1 MTLIIAGY
9 NSKQSNDGLFFAT
22 DSHITQ
28 NNRVLIKGFK
38 KVIEVPIK
46 IKGMNFNGEWFNG
59 YYGYRFESVC
69 CIAFAG
75 SSLVAQH
82 LINAIKNHLTEL
94 HPTYYNGKYTIAM
107 SCEKDKLL
115 PQRYYDKSMFLDK
128 HLNQIL
134 DAKIISDVVFH
145 CISETIRQARA
156 NGSMRD
162 LFSAYQAEFILG
174 FQCPQEKQHHL
185 YTYEI
190 IPDPITEATVS
201 VKKIDRDDIAVIG
214 EKKFKSSAL
223 LALEGRDNNTQP
235 SEAIFDYLNTV
246 ILNES
251 SIGNNGI
258 GKPTGLFK
266 LEGSTLSRI
275 KLEK

>member
-9 NSKQSNDGLFFAT
+9 NSKQLNDGLFFAT

-59 YYGYRFESVC
+59 YNGYMFESVC
-69 CIAFAG
+69 CVAFAG

-94 HPTYYNGKYTIAM
+94 YPTYCNGQYTIAM
-107 SCEKDKLL
+107 SCEKNKLL
-115 PQRYYDKSMFLDK
+115 QQKKYDKSMFLDM
-128 HLNQIL
+128 HLDRIL

-145 CISETIRQARA
+145 CISETIRQARG

-174 FQCPQEKQHHL
+174 LQCPQNKQHYL

-190 IPDPITEATVS
+190 IPDPILEATVS

-214 EKKFKSSAL
+214 DKKFKSSAL
-223 LALEGRDNNTQP
+223 LALEGRTKNIPP
-235 SEAIFDYLNTV
+235 SETMFEYLNAV
-246 ILNES
+246 ILDES

-266 LEGSTLSRI
+266 LEGSTLSRT
-275 KLEK
+275 KLEN